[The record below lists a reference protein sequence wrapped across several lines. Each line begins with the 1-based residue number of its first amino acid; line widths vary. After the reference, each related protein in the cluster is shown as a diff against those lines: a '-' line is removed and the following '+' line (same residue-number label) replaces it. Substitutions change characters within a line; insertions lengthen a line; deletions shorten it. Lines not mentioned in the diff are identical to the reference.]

1 MSKLNELPVKQEV
14 IHKLAIGESQ
24 SSIAN
29 QIGVYQSTVSRFANK
44 DEAQKLIEEEK
55 LKLAE
60 MIPDAVQ
67 NVKDL
72 VEEMKD
78 IPKDDIKRRELAY
91 KATTDVLKATNVFPS
106 PQYAHNIYNDNSQH
120 NTVITPA
127 FQQFLDF
134 QAMNMAKETYK
145 DEIVSPNG
153 EDVDGACLS
162 P

>member
-1 MSKLNELPVKQEV
+1 MGKLDHVKDKV
-14 IHKLAIGESQ
+14 VKMLAVGEPQ
-24 SSIAN
+24 TRVAE
-29 QIGVYQSTVSRFANK
+29 QIGVDQSTISRFANK
-44 DEAQKLIEEEK
+44 DEAQILIEEEK

-78 IPKDDIKRRELAY
+78 IPKDDIKRRELSY
-91 KATTDVLKATNVFPS
+91 KATTDVLKAVNVFPS
-106 PQYAHNIYNDNSQH
+106 PQYAHNIYNDNSQQ

-134 QAMNMAKETYK
+134 QSMNMEKETYK

-153 EDVDGACLS
+153 EDSDGGNLS
-162 P
+162 L